1 MATFHRTNYRIAEF
15 LRWYEKGQ
23 LVLQPKFQRRLSWSE
38 VARSY
43 LIDTIVRNLPMP
55 KVFLRR
61 IVHPKRKQMVFE
73 VVDGQQR
80 LDAIIDFHRG
90 DLILRQDHNPEL
102 GGVAFDGLPD
112 PIQRAFLEYEIST
125 EVMEDATDPEV
136 WKMFERLNQ
145 YTLTLNKQEKLNA
158 EYFGYF
164 KQTAYGLASE
174 QLALDAWRN
183 MSVFSNQQ
191 IARMKEVELT
201 SDVLVAIME
210 GISDI
215 TYIPIAYRKYDE
227 QFSKRNEV
235 ADSFRKS
242 LSFIA
247 NELSETV
254 RQTRFK
260 NRTRFYSLMVAVA
273 DAIVGIPNGKGVR
286 RLCPKEQIKR
296 RMVDMDAAL
305 RSEEPPSGILSLVE
319 AFSRA
324 TSHIP
329 QRRVRHDYFY
339 AMLTL
344 SEGSWREKWREMI
357 SSH

>member
-1 MATFHRTNYRIAEF
+1 
-15 LRWYEKGQ
+15 
-23 LVLQPKFQRRLSWSE
+23 
-38 VARSY
+38 
-43 LIDTIVRNLPMP
+43 
-55 KVFLRR
+55 
-61 IVHPKRKQMVFE
+61 MVYE

-80 LDAIIDFHRG
+80 LRAIIDFHKG
-90 DLILRQDHNPEL
+90 DLILREDHNPEL

-112 PIQRAFLEYEIST
+112 AIQRAFLAYEVST

-145 YTLTLNKQEKLNA
+145 YTLTLNKQERLNA

-174 QLALDAWRN
+174 QLSLDAWRN
-183 MSVFSNQQ
+183 MRVFSNQQ

-201 SDVLVAIME
+201 SDVLVAIIE

-215 TYIPIAYRKYDE
+215 TYIPIAYKKYDE
-227 QFSKRNEV
+227 KFSRRDEV
-235 ADSFRKS
+235 AEAFRNS

-247 NELSETV
+247 TALPEAV
-254 RQTRFK
+254 RRTKFK
-260 NRTRFYSLMVAVA
+260 SRTRFYSLMVAVA
-273 DAIVGIPNGKGVR
+273 DAMVGIPNGEGVR
-286 RLCPKEQIKR
+286 RLCAKDQIER
-296 RMVDMDAAL
+296 RMFAMDAAL
-305 RSEEPPSGILSLVE
+305 RAEQPPAGIASLVE

-329 QRRVRHDYFY
+329 QRRVRHDHFY

-344 SEGSWREKWREMI
+344 SESAWHEAWGK
-357 SSH
+357 